1 MFLTI
6 AMNGPNDRIHTVTTR
21 APSNRN
27 LSTLNCRNEGVSTAE
42 ELKRNR
48 ERKGGRG
55 REKERERGREKRRK
69 RRKERRKGRDKDKY
83 MYTHD
88 YMYMYVRVYMKLVN
102 LFCVDPQK

>member
-27 LSTLNCRNEGVSTAE
+27 LSTLNCRNEGVSTGE

-48 ERKGGRG
+48 ERKGG
-55 REKERERGREKRRK
+55 KERGRKGGKEGGRKGGRKEGKKRERRRK
-69 RRKERRKGRDKDKY
+69 MRKGRE
-83 MYTHD
+83 
-88 YMYMYVRVYMKLVN
+88 R
-102 LFCVDPQK
+102 

>member
-27 LSTLNCRNEGVSTAE
+27 LSTLNCRNEGVSTGE

-55 REKERERGREKRRK
+55 REKGREKGREGRE
-69 RRKERRKGRDKDKY
+69 KEREAERGEKGERGEKEETKIKY
-83 MYTHD
+83 MYI
-88 YMYMYVRVYMKLVN
+88 RIYMKLVN

>member
-27 LSTLNCRNEGVSTAE
+27 LSTLNCRNEGVSTGE

-55 REKERERGREKRRK
+55 REKGRGERREREGGEKGEREE
-69 RRKERRKGRDKDKY
+69 KEEKGEKEETKIN
-83 MYTHD
+83 T
-88 YMYMYVRVYMKLVN
+88 
-102 LFCVDPQK
+102 CTCT